1 MAVKHL
7 MTAAAI
13 AAAVAIAPAASAQEG
28 PPGQTDPNARAQFI
42 GAIKS
47 SGKTATLKARY
58 RCAEGEALWVSA
70 KQSKSGRKF
79 ALLAKEGSSKVAS
92 GWLQSHRNKFVCNG
106 SYHTATFKLD
116 AVERGSKG
124 KLKRG
129 IAYVQ
134 FCVTKGDDLVLSKS
148 GWVLVR

>member
-1 MAVKHL
+1 MTMKHL
-7 MTAAAI
+7 ITAAAL
-13 AAAVAIAPAASAQEG
+13 ASAVAIAPTASAQEN
-28 PPGQTDPNARAQFI
+28 PGQTDPNARAQFI

-79 ALLAKEGSSKVAS
+79 RLLAKEGSSKVAS

-134 FCVTKGDDLVLSKS
+134 FCVTKGDSLVLSKS